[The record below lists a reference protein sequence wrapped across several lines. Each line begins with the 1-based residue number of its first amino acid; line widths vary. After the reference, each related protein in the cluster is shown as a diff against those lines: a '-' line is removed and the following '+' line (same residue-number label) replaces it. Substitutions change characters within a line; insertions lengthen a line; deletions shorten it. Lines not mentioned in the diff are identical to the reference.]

1 MALVVFVQQKD
12 SLFGMVKE
20 TILLYGNGM
29 DASGKIYVCEEGL
42 VIKDKGET
50 IRAPFEY
57 VKMIA
62 KVGELPLGKV
72 AVEAEVY
79 DQMGNRFSLALN
91 MADGHFGL
99 LRGLCPKA

>member
-1 MALVVFVQQKD
+1 M
-12 SLFGMVKE
+12 
-20 TILLYGNGM
+20 
-29 DASGKIYVCEEGL
+29 
-42 VIKDKGET
+42 
-50 IRAPFEY
+50 
-57 VKMIA
+57 KMIA